1 METESAEI
9 LRKLRLQ
16 IAEMVFRS
24 GEGHIPSS
32 YSVVDIIYSTYKFFE
47 QDLGNESTSGRFV
60 LSKGHAAASLYAV
73 LVQFGIMDQYL
84 LDEYGISGGR
94 LGGHPD
100 RNKQKGVEAN
110 TGSLGHGLAYCVGL
124 AMAGQI
130 LGKRE
135 FYVCLVGD
143 GECQEGSTWEAA
155 SIAANNRLRNLIV
168 VVDWNKS
175 ASQLQPIENLKEKWE
190 SFGFQVI
197 QASGHDVE
205 EMLGAFNFALSNSE
219 RVDHPWVIIAET
231 IKGKGVDFIEGHGKW
246 HHRIPSLEEMNEI
259 RVQLSGKK

>member
-1 METESAEI
+1 LEKNSSETLSQ
-9 LRKLRLQ
+9 LRLQ
-16 IAEMVFRS
+16 IAEMVHRS

-32 YSVVDIIYSTYKFFE
+32 YSVVDIIYTTYKFFG
-47 QDLGNESTSGRFV
+47 QDLGTSYIKGRFV
-60 LSKGHAAASLYAV
+60 LSKGHAAAALYVV
-73 LVQFGIMDQYL
+73 LAEFGILKKHM
-84 LDEYGISGGR
+84 LDEYGISGGK

-100 RNKQKGVEAN
+100 RNKQEGVEAN

-124 AMAGQI
+124 AMAGRI
-130 LGKRE
+130 SNKKEL
-135 FYVCLVGD
+135 YVCLVGD

-155 SIAANNRLRNLIV
+155 SIAANNRLVNLIV

-197 QASGHDVE
+197 LVSGHNVE
-205 EMLGAFNFALSNSE
+205 EILQAFKFALHNSAKLTQ
-219 RVDHPWVIIAET
+219 PCAIIAET

-246 HHRIPSLEEMNEI
+246 HHRIPNVDEMKEI
-259 RVQLSGKK
+259 RIRLSSKE